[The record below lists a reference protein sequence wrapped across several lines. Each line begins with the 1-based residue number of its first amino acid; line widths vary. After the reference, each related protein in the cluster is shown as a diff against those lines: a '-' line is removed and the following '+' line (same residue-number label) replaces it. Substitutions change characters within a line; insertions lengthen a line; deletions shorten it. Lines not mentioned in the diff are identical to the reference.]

1 MTDPLLE
8 HNDDDDDEGNTITL
22 FKPDYDSTPGPSGE
36 EIPMTSMNRRQEKAS
51 EIGETSFIEGDTTY
65 SRVITSNERAW
76 ELLTR
81 IYPEAKFSE
90 LEVSYGKTGR
100 LQVKMFGQGKKTY
113 PLYTEE
119 KGTYKQSLNP
129 SLPKQI
135 YNSLGP
141 G

>member
-8 HNDDDDDEGNTITL
+8 HNDDDDDEGNTTTL

-36 EIPMTSMNRRQEKAS
+36 

-81 IYPEAKFSE
+81 IYPEAKVSE